1 MDLTVELGESVL
13 NVRAAGVIIHN
24 NKVLVH
30 RNMNKEHYAL
40 IGGRIEIGE
49 NSVDTIKREIL
60 EEIGK
65 EVEVQNCIAVIEN
78 FFPMIGKKYHEIMFI
93 HKLEFVNQQDK
104 LIDYTL
110 DNIEGK
116 DYLKYFWLDL
126 EKIDEVVKKSIN
138 FVMADNLDTV
148 FEHALVNKKL

>member
-1 MDLTVELGESVL
+1 MDLTVEFGESVL

-24 NKVLVH
+24 NKILVH

-49 NSVDTIKREIL
+49 NSVNTIKREIL

-78 FFPMIGKKYHEIMFI
+78 FFPMKGKKYHEIMFI
-93 HKLEFVNQQDK
+93 HKLEFVNEQDK

-126 EKIDEVVKKSIN
+126 EKIDEYNIVPKVTKEILKTDKYPVHKIN
-138 FVMADNLDTV
+138 ID
-148 FEHALVNKKL
+148 